1 MIELLAIDR
10 VFVEGM
16 AAFIASIVLFAG
28 SVYLLLAAIFG
39 LRMGYLVA
47 ATGFFG
53 FWVLLA
59 LLWAFG
65 ARDPFL
71 GIGTPP
77 YLGPKGDLP
86 SWVAVGSAVDV
97 RSPNYP
103 VVDRYPAAP
112 WRPAGGAETSE
123 IEPVTL
129 AFQEHLAEEAAAELR
144 QRGVTGEITPED
156 FEITN
161 IRFAD
166 ADDTM
171 LAAGTAFSRTGG
183 LQVEVVA
190 LRDEGNEPLPSFLAL
205 GLGIIGLAIHLPLLD
220 RAERRRKDVLTGG
233 DQPPWRGPA

>member
-1 MIELLAIDR
+1 MDR

-16 AAFIASIVLFAG
+16 AAFIASIVLFVG
-28 SVYLLLAAIFG
+28 TIYLLLAAIFG
-39 LRMGYLVA
+39 PRMGYLVT

-53 FWVLLA
+53 FWLLLS

-65 ARDPFL
+65 ARDPFF

-86 SWVAVGSAVDV
+86 TWVAVGSAPDV
-97 RSPNYP
+97 RSPNFP
-103 VVDRYPAAP
+103 VVDRYPGEP
-112 WRPAGGAETSE
+112 WRPAGKGDAAE

-129 AFQEHLAEEAAAELR
+129 AFQEFLAEEAAAELR
-144 QRGVTGEITPED
+144 QRGVTGEIAPED
-156 FEITN
+156 FEISD

-166 ADDTM
+166 AEDTE
-171 LAAGTAFSRTGG
+171 LAAGTAFSTTGG
-183 LQVEVVA
+183 LQVEVVG
-190 LRDEGNEPLPSFLAL
+190 LKDQGNEPLPSFLSL
-205 GLGIIGLAIHLPLLD
+205 GLSVIGLAVHLPLLD